1 MISSIL
7 RKLATFLSFF
17 FKNKPINEVKNKKV
31 IKKINKL
38 LNESK
43 VTNSNLKKTH
53 IRFNFQLFELLKEK
67 KIRNFLR
74 ESFIQKMFFIHNR
87 LFINNELKFLQKS
100 KKWFF
105 YKKILVED
113 SVGNPVRYFLY
124 PISSGNRINHVFH
137 LSLLIEEFNIDL
149 KKIKKIFEFGGGY
162 GCMAR
167 IFSKVNNKIKYTCFD
182 TFYVNLLQFYYLACN
197 NLNVGFKK
205 KNNFF
210 LSSNYKQIKK
220 YHKKNSNYL
229 FIANWSIS
237 ETPLQFRKN
246 FEEIIKNS
254 KYILIGFQESFENI
268 NNLKYFSNLK
278 KKISSEFEI
287 KIIKNKFY
295 KGNLIQTQK
304 HYYFLAMRIK
314 S

>member
-1 MISSIL
+1 MISFIL
-7 RKLATFLSFF
+7 RKLATFLSIF
-17 FKNKPINEVKNKKV
+17 FKNKPINEVKNKKI

-53 IRFNFQLFELLKEK
+53 IKFNFQLFKLLKEK

-87 LFINNELKFLQKS
+87 LFIYNELKFLQKS

-113 SVGNPVRYFLY
+113 SIGDPIRYFLY

-205 KNNFF
+205 ENNFF

-246 FEEIIKNS
+246 FEEIIKKS

-278 KKISSEFEI
+278 KKISTKFEI

-295 KGNLIQTQK
+295 KGNLIQAQK

>member
-43 VTNSNLKKTH
+43 VTNSSLKKTH
-53 IRFNFQLFELLKEK
+53 IKFNFQLFKLLKEK

-205 KNNFF
+205 ENNFF

-246 FEEIIKNS
+246 FEEIIKKS

-268 NNLKYFSNLK
+268 NNLKYFSDLK
-278 KKISSEFEI
+278 KKISNKFEI

-304 HYYFLAMRIK
+304 HYYFLAKRIK